1 MLNVLAQLRELNMI
15 TAADYYFAK
24 LIADKTQGVSQDPT
38 QQELVILLAA
48 LCHQSYLQGNS
59 CLYLDNDVARHPF
72 GLGYKAEEVHL
83 LATIKQNIADLPV
96 AQWQSAV
103 ENHLAFTTQP
113 LQKAAPFVLQGNAVY
128 LYRAWQDEQTVVN
141 YFKSAVKKSQ
151 ISVSFPEIK
160 QILDQYFPE
169 RENIDWQKIAVATAL
184 IQPFTLIA
192 GGPGTGKTYT
202 VARLLAAIQQW
213 QLQQKLPPLRIRL
226 AAPTGKA
233 AARLKESIDN
243 SLAQM
248 PLPEEV
254 RKQIITE
261 SETLHRLLGVR
272 PFKDAVRFHEQNPLP
287 LDLLIVDEA
296 SMIDLAMMA
305 KLLRALPE
313 QARLILLGDK
323 DQLASVE
330 AGAILAELGTFFQ
343 SGYSAEFATKLQQM
357 TGAVVPISEFSPP
370 IRQHLALLTK
380 STRFDSNSPVGQVA
394 KEINAMQAEQSW
406 NLLAQSIPLVEYDC
420 DDSSDEQAYRQRYLQ
435 HLLQSA
441 VENYA
446 IYLAKLADTTQTNA
460 TPTDAELKTIFATFN
475 SVRYLTALRAGD
487 FGVESLNEKIAEKLR
502 QKGWVQFKYSR
513 DWFNGKPI
521 MVTQNDVNVGLYN
534 GDIGLYI
541 GNRVYFE
548 RENGFKSVSINRVPT
563 HELAFAMTIHKSQ
576 GSEFAQTVVVLP
588 PEYSPILTKEL
599 LYTAVTRAKPNLM
612 VFSSREIW
620 QRAVR
625 NPIKRQS
632 GIGRLLSEIA

>member
-1 MLNVLAQLRELNMI
+1 MLSILAQLRELNVI

-24 LIADKTQGVSQDPT
+24 LIAEKSQSAHQNSS
-38 QQELVILLAA
+38 QQALVILLAA

-59 CLYLDNDVARHPF
+59 CLYLDKDVANYPF
-72 GLGYKAEEVHL
+72 GLGYKSEDNYL
-83 LATIKQNIADLPV
+83 LTAIKQQIADLPIE
-96 AQWQSAV
+96 QWQSAV

-113 LQKAAPFVLQGNAVY
+113 LQQSAPFVLQGNALY

-151 ISVSFPEIK
+151 ISVSFSAVK
-160 QILDQYFPE
+160 AILERYFPE
-169 RENIDWQKIAVATAL
+169 REGIDWQKIAVATAL

-202 VARLLAAIQQW
+202 VARLLAAIQEW
-213 QLQQKLPPLRIRL
+213 QLQQNLPPLRIRL

-233 AARLKESIDN
+233 ATRLKESIDN

-248 PLPEEV
+248 SLPAEV
-254 RKQIITE
+254 RKHIVTE

-272 PFKDAVRFHEQNPLP
+272 PFKDAVRFNQQNPLP

-305 KLLRALPE
+305 KLLRALPS

-330 AGAILAELGTFFQ
+330 AGAILAELGSFLQ
-343 SGYSAEFATKLQQM
+343 EGYSAEFAAILQQM
-357 TGAVVPISEFSPP
+357 TGVTVPTTQFSSP
-370 IRQHLALLTK
+370 IRQHLALLTE
-380 STRFDSNSPVGQVA
+380 STRFDAHSPVGLVA
-394 KEINAMQAEQSW
+394 QAINAMQAEQSW
-406 NLLAQSIPLVEYDC
+406 ELVMQGIPLVEYDC
-420 DDSSDEQAYRQRYLQ
+420 EEHHNEQAYRQRYIQ

-441 VENYA
+441 VKKYA
-446 IYLAKLADTTQTNA
+446 IYLAKLPNA
-460 TPTDAELKTIFATFN
+460 APTDTELKAIFSAFN

-487 FGVESLNEKIAEKLR
+487 FGGESLNEKIAEKLR
-502 QKGWVQFKYSR
+502 QKGLVQFKYSR
-513 DWFNGKPI
+513 DWFHGKPI
-521 MVTQNDVNVGLYN
+521 MVTQNDVNVGLSN
-534 GDIGLYI
+534 GDVGIYI

-548 RENGFKSVSINRVPT
+548 RENGFKSVSINRVPA

-576 GSEFAQTVVVLP
+576 GSEFAQTIVVLP

-612 VFSSREIW
+612 VFSRREIW

-632 GIGRLLSEIA
+632 GIGQLLRDMK